1 MTFEN
6 LLSQLVK
13 EEATP
18 GDMLRAFR
26 KREGFTLKDIE
37 VITGIRESNLSAIE
51 NDRIGMTQHYAE
63 VFAAALNVHPTVF
76 LYPNGEFKKNAEIVR
91 IEKKRQ
97 QHIKRK
103 SS

>member
-1 MTFEN
+1 MNFEN
-6 LLSQLVK
+6 LLNQLVK

-18 GDMLRAFR
+18 GDILRAFR
-26 KREGFTLKDIE
+26 KREGFTLKEIE

-51 NDRIGMTQHYAE
+51 NNRIEMTRHYAE
-63 VFAAALNVHPTVF
+63 MFAAALNVHPTAF
-76 LYPNGEFKKNAEIVR
+76 LYPNGQFKKDVEVMR

-97 QHIKRK
+97 SVLKKK